1 MKINDFIEYSS
12 DGVQKASL
20 MSVIEV
26 VVGYCAIGSK
36 MYGFLRN
43 LLNLTTMDSPPANS
57 HFCHTFLLKV
67 KSGFLCNFR
76 TCDET

>member
-1 MKINDFIEYSS
+1 MKINDFIEYSD
-12 DGVQKASL
+12 DGAEKAS
-20 MSVIEV
+20 VI

-57 HFCHTFLLKV
+57 HFCHTVLLKV
-67 KSGFLCNFR
+67 ESGFLCYFFLQIQ
-76 TCDET
+76 

>member
-1 MKINDFIEYSS
+1 MKINDFIEYS
-12 DGVQKASL
+12 DDRAEKASAL
-20 MSVIEV
+20 SVI

-76 TCDET
+76 TCNET

>member
-12 DGVQKASL
+12 NDGVEKASAI
-20 MSVIEV
+20 SVIV

-67 KSGFLCNFR
+67 KTGFLCNSC
-76 TCDET
+76 TCNET